1 MRLDATKPVDT
12 EPPEFKRIRVKGAEA
27 VDLDSTLQCDPRTLL
42 AELMAS
48 HRDATLPKRKVA
60 AGFVMGELFNETP
73 LQRRRHFGGN
83 VALRRRLRRRL

>member
-12 EPPEFKRIRVKGAEA
+12 EPPEFKRIHVKGVEA
-27 VDLDSTLQCDPRTLL
+27 VYLDSALQRDPRTLL

-73 LQRRRHFGGN
+73 LH
-83 VALRRRLRRRL
+83 VAGISEGMSLYDDA